1 MTRETRHRE
10 ISKDVHCLQEIE
22 NTGISNCT
30 ILAQNHVLEDV
41 TMFKRFKLLVRTLIC
56 SLSHR
61 EEDHLHSGWDD
72 HRILVGFCWLL
83 PSSVA

>member
-41 TMFKRFKLLVRTLIC
+41 TMFKRF
-56 SLSHR
+56 
-61 EEDHLHSGWDD
+61 
-72 HRILVGFCWLL
+72 
-83 PSSVA
+83 